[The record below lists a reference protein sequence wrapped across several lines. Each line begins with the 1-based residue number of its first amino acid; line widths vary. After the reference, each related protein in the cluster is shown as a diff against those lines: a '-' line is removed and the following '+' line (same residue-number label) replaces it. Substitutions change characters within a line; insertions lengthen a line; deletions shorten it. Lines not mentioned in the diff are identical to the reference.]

1 MQPLRT
7 IGQHIDSLAFKN
19 PIAPFYARRFRAML
33 EGEAYGHSPERCA
46 GNEEDP
52 SLRGEAVAGTAHRHG
67 FPPALPG
74 LRPGGDDAPVQGGKK
89 HPRRVPGGE
98 TGGQAARVKSLR
110 RDVGQ
115 PRPVRLEN
123 LGPREERGSLF
134 TYGTGS

>member
-1 MQPLRT
+1 MDIRLN
-7 IGQHIDSLAFKN
+7 DV
-19 PIAPFYARRFRAML
+19 L
-33 EGEAYGHSPERCA
+33 EMKKTHPA
-46 GNEEDP
+46 
-52 SLRGEAVAGTAHRHG
+52 GEAVAGTAHRHG

>member
-1 MQPLRT
+1 MDIRLNDVLEMKKTHPCGEKRWQVLRT
-7 IGQHIDSLAFKN
+7 GMD
-19 PIAPFYARRFRAML
+19 FRL
-33 EGEAYGHSPERCA
+33 RCL
-46 GNEEDP
+46 GC
-52 SLRGEAVAGTAHRHG
+52 G
-67 FPPALPG
+67 
-74 LRPGGDDAPVQGGKK
+74 PGGDDAPVQGGKK